1 MNGAR
6 SGTRCVALVAAALLC
21 ATVSRAARAEDSRAL
36 EPLVPA
42 VAEHPYRLAPG
53 VRPFERRLSVSPA
66 WGSFGSDRLFTVMAA
81 YNPEPWLGW
90 EAALSHTPGQSVHAM
105 MHSFTA
111 IVRRPMS
118 GRFQPYLSAGYG
130 MVTVYPGQAINAI
143 AVTKNALAAG
153 GGMEMYVRDDLALR
167 VDVRHATVFGE
178 QRDREGL
185 VAYPYLQGTLGLSF
199 YRSIHP

>member
-6 SGTRCVALVAAALLC
+6 SGTRRAAFVAAALLC
-21 ATVSRAARAEDSRAL
+21 ASVAHAAEPRAL

-42 VAEHPYRLAPG
+42 IASHPYQLAPG
-53 VRPFERRLSVSPA
+53 TRPYERRLSVSPA
-66 WGSFGSDRLFTVMAA
+66 WGSFGSDRLFAVMAA

-130 MVTVYPGQAINAI
+130 MVIVYPGQAVNAI

-153 GGMEMYVRDDLALR
+153 GGMEMYLRDDLALR
-167 VDVRHATVFGE
+167 IDVRHATVFGE

-199 YRSIHP
+199 YRSIQP

>member
-1 MNGAR
+1 MRAPR
-6 SGTRCVALVAAALLC
+6 SGTLACAFAFALAGLAPGVA
-21 ATVSRAARAEDSRAL
+21 RAADAPL

-42 VAEHPYRLAPG
+42 VAAHPYRLAPG
-53 VRPFERRLSVSPA
+53 PRPFERRVSLSPA
-66 WGSFGSDRLFTVMAA
+66 FGTFGSDRMFAVMAA
-81 YNPEPWLGW
+81 YNPEPWLAW
-90 EAALSHTPGQSVHAM
+90 EASLSHTPGRSVHAV
-105 MHSFTA
+105 MHTLTA
-111 IVRRPMS
+111 IVRRPLG

-130 MVTVYPGQAINAI
+130 MVIVYPGQAVNAI

-185 VAYPYLQGTLGLSF
+185 VAYPYLQGTLGLTF
-199 YRSIHP
+199 YRSIQP